1 MSPSKN
7 MTQKSNI
14 PEIFPT
20 KANRSSKVNRKVS
33 EFPNCY
39 KKVHRR
45 DSSTA
50 AGLTVSDSAT
60 IARRAVES
68 RSERPR
74 FLNGSICR
82 VMYPLCRSWGGV
94 TQRPRLQGVSFL
106 STLRGGGVQIRRD
119 SWLYNMLFMRAGMRT
134 TTSSLPCFVRS

>member
-1 MSPSKN
+1 MLPPPDLL
-7 MTQKSNI
+7 TLIYGLAHPPIFDAPLQKHDTNI
-14 PEIFPT
+14 EYSRNFPE
-20 KANRSSKVNRKVS
+20 KRKRSSKVNRKVS

-39 KKVHRR
+39 KEVHRR

-50 AGLTVSDSAT
+50 AGLTVSDSVT

-106 STLRGGGVQIRRD
+106 STLRGGGAQIRRD
-119 SWLYNMLFMRAGMRT
+119 S
-134 TTSSLPCFVRS
+134 